1 MYKNINNS
9 NLKDHKKSN
18 IFFAISYHSLS
29 IILLILFTSKAYTQT
44 TVDAVLSTIEK
55 NNKTILANV
64 QYWEAK
70 KLEYKTGLTPYN
82 PKVDYDY
89 LNGSPVS
96 AGNQTDFAVT
106 QSFDFPTAYS
116 KKKQLSNEQIE
127 QADFQINATSQNV
140 LLETKLICIELVY
153 RNKFQTEL
161 TKRKQSTEKWLNAF
175 QVKLDKGEGN
185 ILDVNK
191 AKLQLI
197 EINATFQENLST
209 INQLNQKLTE
219 LNGGIVLEF
228 TDTIYSPLPSIP
240 TFDSLEAEIEAND
253 PVRKY
258 LEQEKVIGQKELAL
272 SKAMSLPKLE
282 TGYHYQAI
290 LGQRFNGIHFGLTI
304 PLWGNKNKV
313 KAQQANL
320 AFNDFNLQDH
330 LNEHYYDIK
339 QKYEKQ
345 SNLKI
350 TLTEYETLFA
360 SLNNVELLDKS
371 LSLGQIST
379 IEYFMEMTYYYD
391 ALNNYLKTEKEYY
404 QTIAELYK
412 YQL

>member
-1 MYKNINNS
+1 MI
-9 NLKDHKKSN
+9 L
-18 IFFAISYHSLS
+18 SLN
-29 IILLILFTSKAYTQT
+29 SKAQT
-44 TVDAVLSTIEK
+44 TVDSVLSNIGK
-55 NNKTILANV
+55 NSKTILANV

-70 KLEYKTGLTPYN
+70 KLEYKTGLTPCN

-89 LNGSPVS
+89 LNGSPVG

-116 KKKQLSNEQIE
+116 KKIQFSNEQIKLAE
-127 QADFQINATSQNV
+127 FQMLLTRQNV
-140 LLETKLICIELVY
+140 LLEAKHICIELVY
-153 RNKFQTEL
+153 RNKFQAEL

-175 QVKLDKGEGN
+175 QIKLDKGEGN
-185 ILDVNK
+185 VLDVNK

-197 EINATFQENLST
+197 EINAAFQENLSA

-219 LNGGIVLEF
+219 LNGGIILKF
-228 TDTIYSPLPSIP
+228 TDTIYSQLQSIP
-240 TFDSLEAEIEAND
+240 TFDSLETEIEAND

-258 LEQEKVIGQKELAL
+258 LEQEKVIGQKKMEL
-272 SKAMSLPKLE
+272 SKAMYLSKLE

-290 LGQRFNGIHFGLTI
+290 LGQRFNGIHFGFTV
-304 PLWGNKNKV
+304 PFWENKNKV

-320 AFNDFNLQDH
+320 VFNDFNLQDH
-330 LNEHYYDIK
+330 LNEHYFDIK

-345 SNLKI
+345 SNMKT
-350 TLTEYETLFA
+350 TLTEYDTLFA
-360 SLNNVELLDKS
+360 SLNNVELLNKS

-379 IEYFMEMTYYYD
+379 IEYFMEITYYYD

>member
-1 MYKNINNS
+1 MKNIVYTA
-9 NLKDHKKSN
+9 L
-18 IFFAISYHSLS
+18 FAVAFLPSVNAQSTIDS
-29 IILLILFTSKAYTQT
+29 
-44 TVDAVLSTIEK
+44 VLSSIEK
-55 NNKTILANV
+55 NNKTIQANV
-64 QYWEAK
+64 QFWEAK
-70 KLEYKTGLTPYN
+70 TLEYQTGLTPYN

-89 LNGSPVS
+89 LNGSPVG

-127 QADFQINATSQNV
+127 QADFQIIAARQSV
-140 LLETKLICIELVY
+140 LLEAKLICIELVY
-153 RNKFQTEL
+153 RNKFQKEL
-161 TKRKQSTEKWLNAF
+161 TKRKESTEKWLTAF
-175 QVKLDKGEGN
+175 QTKLGKGEGN

-197 EINATFQENLST
+197 EINASFQENLSA

-228 TDTIYSPLPSIP
+228 TDTIYSPLPSVP
-240 TFDSLEAEIEAND
+240 TFDSLESEIEAND

-258 LEQEKVIGQKELAL
+258 LEQEKAIGQKEVEL

-304 PLWGNKNKV
+304 PLWENKNRI

-320 AFNDFNLQDH
+320 VFNDFNLQDH

-345 SNLKI
+345 SNLRI

-391 ALNNYLKTEKEYY
+391 ALDNYLKTEKEYY

>member
-1 MYKNINNS
+1 M
-9 NLKDHKKSN
+9 KKSL
-18 IFFAISYHSLS
+18 Y
-29 IILLILFTSKAYTQT
+29 IILPLLILSLNIKAQT
-44 TVDAVLSTIEK
+44 TIDSVLSTIEK

-64 QYWEAK
+64 LYWEAK
-70 KLEYKTGLTPYN
+70 KMEYKTGLTPYN

-89 LNGSPVS
+89 LNGSPVG
-96 AGNQTDFAVT
+96 AGNQTDFAIT

-127 QADFQINATSQNV
+127 QADFQMISVRQNV
-140 LLETKLICIELVY
+140 LFEAKLICIELVY
-153 RNKFQTEL
+153 KNKFQAEI

-175 QVKLDKGEGN
+175 QIKLDKGEGN
-185 ILDVNK
+185 VLDVNK
-191 AKLQLI
+191 AKLQQI
-197 EINATFQENLST
+197 EINAMFQENLST

-219 LNGGIVLEF
+219 LNGGIVLGF

-290 LGQRFNGIHFGLTI
+290 LGQRFNGIHLGLTI
-304 PLWGNKNKV
+304 PLWENKNKV

-350 TLTEYETLFA
+350 TLTEYQTLFA

-391 ALNNYLKTEKEYY
+391 ALNNYLKTEKEYNK
-404 QTIAELYK
+404 IVAELYK

>member
-1 MYKNINNS
+1 M
-9 NLKDHKKSN
+9 KK
-18 IFFAISYHSLS
+18 IIY
-29 IILLILFTSKAYTQT
+29 IILPLLISAMNVNGQT
-44 TVDAVLSTIEK
+44 TIDSVLANITK
-55 NNKTILANV
+55 NNKTIVANTK
-64 QYWEAK
+64 YWEAK
-70 KLEYKTGLTPYN
+70 TLEYQTGLTPYN

-89 LNGSPVS
+89 LNGSPVG

-116 KKKQLSNEQIE
+116 KKKQLSDEQIE
-127 QADFQINATSQNV
+127 QADFQIIATRQSV
-140 LLETKLICIELVY
+140 LLEAKLTCIELVY
-153 RNKFQTEL
+153 RNKLQVEL
-161 TKRKQSTEKWLNAF
+161 TKRKQNTEKWLIAF
-175 QVKLDKGEGN
+175 QTKLDKGEGN

-197 EINATFQENLST
+197 EIYASFQENLSA

-228 TDTIYSPLPSIP
+228 TDTIYSPLSSIP
-240 TFDSLEAEIEAND
+240 TFDVLEAEVEAND

-258 LEQEKVIGQKELAL
+258 LEHEKMIGQKEVEL
-272 SKAMSLPKLE
+272 SRAMSLPKLE

-290 LGQRFNGIHFGLTI
+290 LGQKFNGIHFGLII
-304 PLWGNKNKV
+304 PLWENKNKI

-320 AFNDFNLQDH
+320 TFDDFNLKDH
-330 LNEHYYDIK
+330 LNEHYYYIK

-345 SNLKI
+345 SNLRI

-360 SLNNVELLDKS
+360 SLNNVVLLDKS

-379 IEYFMEMTYYYD
+379 IEYFMQMTYYYD

-404 QTIAELYK
+404 QTLAELYK

>member
-1 MYKNINNS
+1 M
-9 NLKDHKKSN
+9 KKSFY
-18 IFFAISYHSLS
+18 IILPLLVLS
-29 IILLILFTSKAYTQT
+29 INIKAQT
-44 TVDAVLSTIEK
+44 TIDSVLSTIEK
-55 NNKTILANV
+55 NNKTILTNV

-70 KLEYKTGLTPYN
+70 KLEYQTGLTPYN

-89 LNGSPVS
+89 LNGSPVG

-127 QADFQINATSQNV
+127 QADFQIIATRQNV
-140 LLETKLICIELVY
+140 LLEAKLICIELVY
-153 RNKFQTEL
+153 RNKFQAEI
-161 TKRKQSTEKWLNAF
+161 TKRKQSTEKWLNTF
-175 QVKLDKGEGN
+175 KIKLDKGEGN
-185 ILDVNK
+185 VLDVNK

-209 INQLNQKLTE
+209 IHQLNQKLTE
-219 LNGGIVLEF
+219 LNGGIVLGF

-272 SKAMSLPKLE
+272 SKAMSLPKFE
-282 TGYHYQAI
+282 TGYHYQAL

-304 PLWGNKNKV
+304 PLWENKNKV

-350 TLTEYETLFA
+350 TLTEYKTLFA
-360 SLNNVELLDKS
+360 SINNVELLGKS

-391 ALNNYLKTEKEYY
+391 ALNNYLKTEKEYNK
-404 QTIAELYK
+404 IVAELYK